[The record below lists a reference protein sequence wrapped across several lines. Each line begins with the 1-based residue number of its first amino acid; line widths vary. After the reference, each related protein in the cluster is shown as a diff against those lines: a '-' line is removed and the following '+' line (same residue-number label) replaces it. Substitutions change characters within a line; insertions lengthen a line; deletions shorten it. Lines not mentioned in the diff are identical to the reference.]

1 MEEGERETMAQQ
13 IDATDRL
20 IAIGCADIADF
31 LDTYYRHDR
40 YRGRGEEYAADLLAS
55 AQEYF
60 ERYGHTLIS
69 RHDSTLGQAVWYYG
83 TAADAALALHAEAEV
98 YADRAAHFEGADA
111 EREMI
116 HAQRLTR
123 QAHEMERLAA
133 LGTA

>member
-1 MEEGERETMAQQ
+1 MSQQVVGESDT
-13 IDATDRL
+13 TDQL
-20 IAIGCADIADF
+20 IAIGCASVGEF
-31 LDTYYRHDR
+31 LDTYYRRDR
-40 YRGRGEEYAADLLAS
+40 YRGRGEEYAIGLLAS
-55 AQEYF
+55 AQKSF
-60 ERYGHTLIS
+60 EQRGHTLIS

-111 EREMI
+111 ERETA

-133 LGTA
+133 LGTD

>member
-1 MEEGERETMAQQ
+1 MSQQVAGESNT
-13 IDATDRL
+13 TDKL

-40 YRGRGEEYAADLLAS
+40 YKGRGEEYAAAVLSS
-55 AQEYF
+55 AQRYF
-60 ERYGHTLIS
+60 EQHGHTLIS
-69 RHDSTLGQAVWYYG
+69 RHDNTLGQAVWYYG
-83 TAADAALALHAEAEV
+83 TAADAARALHAEAEV

>member
-1 MEEGERETMAQQ
+1 MSQIVGESDT
-13 IDATDRL
+13 TDQL
-20 IAIGCADIADF
+20 IAIGCTSIGEF
-31 LDTYYRHDR
+31 LSRYYRRDR
-40 YRGRGEEYAADLLAS
+40 YQGRGEEYAAAVLSS

-60 ERYGHTLIS
+60 EQRGHTLIS
-69 RHDSTLGQAVWYYG
+69 RHDSVLGQAVWYYG
-83 TAADAALALHAEAEV
+83 TAADAARALHAEAEV